1 MNEQPYLVL
10 TIGHSIHSLDV
21 FVKLLHQH
29 DVTALADVRS
39 TPYSRANP
47 QFNRETLEHHL
58 KAQGIKYVFLG
69 AELGARSNDLTCYEH
84 GRVQYGR
91 LARTDLF
98 RSGIDRVIKGAT
110 EYRIALMCAEKEPL
124 DCHRTILVARALT
137 ELGVTVQ
144 HILADGRL
152 ESHDA
157 TMERLLKVVGLR
169 DHDLFRSRDELMA
182 EALGRQEQK
191 VAYVNEKLVA
201 DAGKD
206 SL

>member
-1 MNEQPYLVL
+1 MSEQRLSVL
-10 TIGHSIHSLDV
+10 TMGHSTHSLDV
-21 FVKLLHQH
+21 FVKLLRQH

-47 QFNRETLEHHL
+47 QFNREGLERDL
-58 KAQGIKYVFLG
+58 KAQRIKYVFLG
-69 AELGARSNDLTCYEH
+69 AELGARSNDLTCYEN
-84 GRVQYGR
+84 GRVQYAR

-98 RSGIDRVIKGAT
+98 RSGLDRVIRGAN
-110 EYRIALMCAEKEPL
+110 EFRIALMCAEKEPL
-124 DCHRTILVARALT
+124 DCHRTILVARALS

-182 EALGRQEQK
+182 EALDRQEQK

>member
-1 MNEQPYLVL
+1 MSEQEYTVL

-21 FVKLLHQH
+21 FIKLLRQH
-29 DVTALADVRS
+29 NVSALADVRS

-47 QFNRETLEHHL
+47 QFNREPLEQYL

-69 AELGARSNDLTCYEH
+69 TELGARSNDLTCYEH
-84 GRVQYGR
+84 GRVQYAR
-91 LARTDLF
+91 VARTDLF
-98 RSGIDRVIKGAT
+98 RSGIDRVIRGAN
-110 EYRIALMCAEKEPL
+110 EFRIALMCAEKEPL

-201 DAGKD
+201 DSGKD

>member
-1 MNEQPYLVL
+1 MSELRYSVL
-10 TIGHSIHSLDV
+10 TIGHSTHSLDV
-21 FVKLLHQH
+21 FVKLLRQH

-39 TPYSRANP
+39 TPYSRANL
-47 QFNRETLEHHL
+47 QFNRETLDRDL

-84 GRVQYGR
+84 GRVQYAR

-98 RSGIDRVIKGAT
+98 RSGIDRVIRGAN
-110 EYRIALMCAEKEPL
+110 EYRITLMCAEKEPL

-157 TMERLLKVVGLR
+157 TMERLLKIVGLR

-182 EALGRQEQK
+182 EALDRQEQK
-191 VAYVNEKLVA
+191 VAYVNEKLAA

>member
-1 MNEQPYLVL
+1 MSEQQYTVL

-21 FVKLLHQH
+21 FVKLLRQH
-29 DVTALADVRS
+29 GVTALADVRS

-47 QFNRETLEHHL
+47 QFNRETLERDL

-69 AELGARSNDLTCYEH
+69 SELGARSNDLTCYEN
-84 GRVQYGR
+84 GRVQYAR

-98 RSGIDRVIKGAT
+98 RSGIDRVIRGAN

-157 TMERLLKVVGLR
+157 TMERLLKVVGVR

>member
-1 MNEQPYLVL
+1 MSEQRYSVL
-10 TIGHSIHSLDV
+10 TIGHSTHSLDV
-21 FVKLLHQH
+21 FIKLLHQH

-58 KAQGIKYVFLG
+58 KAQGITYVYLG

-84 GRVQYGR
+84 GRVQYAR

-98 RSGIDRVIKGAT
+98 RSGIDRVIRGAN
-110 EYRIALMCAEKEPL
+110 EYRITLMCAEKEPL

-137 ELGVTVQ
+137 ELGVAVQ

-169 DHDLFRSRDELMA
+169 DNDLFRSRDELMV
-182 EALGRQEQK
+182 EALSRQEQK